1 MIVLVSFMHH
11 LLMLY
16 ASMFL
21 AILKLHYVWLSS
33 CLFFN
38 FYCLIAITYYH
49 FNFPVSS
56 YRSLEKNTHG
66 QSDKIVSLSK
76 WRILNRLHDR
86 NETLYYRVSL
96 MMKLGCYV
104 RKYGNIYF
112 QMVLML
118 LPFILFR
125 HLLITSKNLLQ

>member
-1 MIVLVSFMHH
+1 MLLRSSISVIVRYLKIVLRDM
-11 LLMLY
+11 
-16 ASMFL
+16 ASVIIFTF
-21 AILKLHYVWLSS
+21 I
-33 CLFFN
+33 FN
-38 FYCLIAITYYH
+38 FYCLIGITYCY

-96 MMKLGCYV
+96 MMKLGCYL

-125 HLLITSKNLLQ
+125 HLLIISKNLLQ